1 MKKLSFTK
9 DKVLH
14 QPINHWEFDD
24 TTIAIY
30 QGNRGEN
37 KELDFIVKYKE
48 GNKRLRALS
57 HTHWVVDLL
66 IKSNNDKTTIK
77 SFIED
82 MIEIYDQTIPFSSVE
97 ERNNYDLKYFNRIKH
112 KYSTLSN
119 TGNYKIEVIIT
130 FIELFCLCEK
140 QTKNAYF
147 FKKLLGFLL
156 DYCNGKKDFY
166 QVISLSKK
174 V

>member
-9 DKVLH
+9 NGVKNEPLKY
-14 QPINHWEFDD
+14 WTFGD
-24 TTIAIY
+24 TIIAIY

-37 KELDFIVKYKE
+37 KDLDFIVKYKE
-48 GNKRLRALS
+48 GDKRLRAPS

-66 IKSNNDKTTIK
+66 IKSINNNDILYNFVKDIIK
-77 SFIED
+77 
-82 MIEIYDQTIPFSSVE
+82 IYDETIPFSSSE
-97 ERNNYDLKYFNRIKH
+97 QRNNYELKYVDKIGE
-112 KYSTLSN
+112 KYSNLSDE
-119 TGNYKIEVIIT
+119 GNYNMDVIIT
-130 FIELFCLCEK
+130 FIELFSLCEK

-147 FKKLLGFLL
+147 FRKLLDFLL
-156 DYCNGKKDFY
+156 DYCEGKKDFY